1 MTGLLESAVRKL
13 SFVWPTTEVSPHS
26 AGYEGVP
33 RVWPFNATEKLDP
46 DVRELLSMHC
56 SWCVL
61 DCDQAQGFKGD
72 RNDRQEEDAIPR
84 RSSQAHAPVPG
95 SSQLE
100 RDANHCVAELRSAT
114 VMLGISGAENMSN
127 SGYELARKRSS
138 NEEASHHR
146 PDRLRRDHPDECYRQ
161 CLHPLHL

>member
-61 DCDQAQGFKGD
+61 DCGEAQTPLPVRFLLSRRPNAPGAGQANAGWQGTLSGKGD
-72 RNDRQEEDAIPR
+72 
-84 RSSQAHAPVPG
+84 
-95 SSQLE
+95 
-100 RDANHCVAELRSAT
+100 
-114 VMLGISGAENMSN
+114 
-127 SGYELARKRSS
+127 
-138 NEEASHHR
+138 
-146 PDRLRRDHPDECYRQ
+146 
-161 CLHPLHL
+161 

>member
-61 DCDQAQGFKGD
+61 DCGEPHHAKRYPPLILCLVTILSGCEINNFAGQPASESAITLWPCLTCFGSGSEPCLAGFG
-72 RNDRQEEDAIPR
+72 R
-84 RSSQAHAPVPG
+84 
-95 SSQLE
+95 
-100 RDANHCVAELRSAT
+100 VA
-114 VMLGISGAENMSN
+114 V
-127 SGYELARKRSS
+127 
-138 NEEASHHR
+138 
-146 PDRLRRDHPDECYRQ
+146 
-161 CLHPLHL
+161 

>member
-61 DCDQAQGFKGD
+61 DCDQAQFSGLARAIIHNSD
-72 RNDRQEEDAIPR
+72 YASVEAARDAIDLYF
-84 RSSQAHAPVPG
+84 SQRNEHFSKHPKRAGQKIWGKERVP
-95 SSQLE
+95 SE
-100 RDANHCVAELRSAT
+100 FAEGQNCKDPLYQYAT
-114 VMLGISGAENMSN
+114 V
-127 SGYELARKRSS
+127 
-138 NEEASHHR
+138 
-146 PDRLRRDHPDECYRQ
+146 
-161 CLHPLHL
+161 

>member
-1 MTGLLESAVRKL
+1 MSLRSGKLPFLAAKMSFFTIRGCITAMTGLLESAAGKL

-61 DCDQAQGFKGD
+61 DCGEPQLPAQASPVEAD
-72 RNDRQEEDAIPR
+72 R
-84 RSSQAHAPVPG
+84 
-95 SSQLE
+95 
-100 RDANHCVAELRSAT
+100 EL
-114 VMLGISGAENMSN
+114 VWDG
-127 SGYELARKRSS
+127 K
-138 NEEASHHR
+138 EA
-146 PDRLRRDHPDECYRQ
+146 L
-161 CLHPLHL
+161 

>member
-61 DCDQAQGFKGD
+61 NCDQAHILVRLG
-72 RNDRQEEDAIPR
+72 RQLL
-84 RSSQAHAPVPG
+84 
-95 SSQLE
+95 LE
-100 RDANHCVAELRSAT
+100 LCL
-114 VMLGISGAENMSN
+114 
-127 SGYELARKRSS
+127 
-138 NEEASHHR
+138 R
-146 PDRLRRDHPDECYRQ
+146 PDFGPHGAVRFRVFVGFGW
-161 CLHPLHL
+161 

>member
-61 DCDQAQGFKGD
+61 DCGGGRRPCAVVV
-72 RNDRQEEDAIPR
+72 PR
-84 RSSQAHAPVPG
+84 V
-95 SSQLE
+95 QLLFQSTPA
-100 RDANHCVAELRSAT
+100 R
-114 VMLGISGAENMSN
+114 GA
-127 SGYELARKRSS
+127 
-138 NEEASHHR
+138 
-146 PDRLRRDHPDECYRQ
+146 RQ
-161 CLHPLHL
+161 CPCRATASVPAFQSTPAR